1 MADIKAIKD
10 QIWYIKR
17 DIQNE
22 EKKRDEWATTVSP
35 SWRRAPTISLC
46 VPDLWNRRRVSW
58 HGTRRGSRAVGGYE
72 DRSRAS
78 CSNTRRSHCRFQ
90 VAASPLHLVSIESRP
105 LHLRGCSGRDGD
117 LSTHKGMSTGAPS
130 RDRRSRRLPP
140 QSTYISPVTGERIK
154 RVFTL
159 RDASHRTDDDGPT
172 DERQPLLPRSIPPP
186 DNSWQSRTKQRL
198 QIKAKDAWKFAKS
211 SKGQGV
217 LKCSLAYALGSLAT
231 FVPAIGSLIGKAD
244 SKHVVCTVTVYF
256 SPARTIGSM
265 HEGVVLA
272 LIAFCYAAFIAY
284 TSMAVSMGFG
294 ARDLLQVGHAIVLV
308 VFCGGGLGFIAW
320 TKQHFGHP
328 LVNVAC
334 SLASLGCVSTPGER
348 RRHPSGSLFQ
358 RQSVSNPHHGHH
370 GHLRHNPGELCGA
383 SCQGAKTPAQRSGQG
398 YRAARRDAGEHH

>member
-1 MADIKAIKD
+1 MACNPNPK
-10 QIWYIKR
+10 
-17 DIQNE
+17 
-22 EKKRDEWATTVSP
+22 T
-35 SWRRAPTISLC
+35 
-46 VPDLWNRRRVSW
+46 
-58 HGTRRGSRAVGGYE
+58 SRWLARLAG
-72 DRSRAS
+72 
-78 CSNTRRSHCRFQ
+78 CRFQ
-90 VAASPLHLVSIESRP
+90 VAALPLHLVSIECRP
-105 LHLRGCSGRDGD
+105 LHLRGCSRRDGD
-117 LSTHKGMSTGAPS
+117 LSTSKGMSTGASS

-140 QSTYISPVTGERIK
+140 QSTYISPITGERIK

-159 RDASHRTDDDGPT
+159 RDASHRTNDDGPT
-172 DERQPLLPRSIPPP
+172 DERQPLLPRSIQPP
-186 DNSWQSRTKQRL
+186 DNSWQSRTKLRL

-284 TSMAVSMGFG
+284 TSMAVSTVFG
-294 ARDLLQVGHAIVLV
+294 SRDLLQVGHAIVLI

-334 SLASLGCVSTPGER
+334 SLASLGCVSTLVKEGAIQAGHFSNDKVSQILIMVIMGISATTLVNFVVLPVKAR
-348 RRHPSGSLFQ
+348 RRLHKDL
-358 RQSVSNPHHGHH
+358 VKDTE
-370 GHLRHNPGELCGA
+370 LLGEMLVNTTRAFLVGEEA
-383 SCQGAKTPAQRSGQG
+383 ILEEGVLIRKTNVAIKLTIVM
-398 YRAARRDAGEHH
+398 

>member
-1 MADIKAIKD
+1 
-10 QIWYIKR
+10 
-17 DIQNE
+17 
-22 EKKRDEWATTVSP
+22 
-35 SWRRAPTISLC
+35 
-46 VPDLWNRRRVSW
+46 
-58 HGTRRGSRAVGGYE
+58 
-72 DRSRAS
+72 
-78 CSNTRRSHCRFQ
+78 
-90 VAASPLHLVSIESRP
+90 
-105 LHLRGCSGRDGD
+105 
-117 LSTHKGMSTGAPS
+117 MSTGAPS

-334 SLASLGCVSTPGER
+334 SLASLGCVSTLVKEGAIQAGHFSNDKVSQILIMVIMGISATTLVNFVVLPVKAR
-348 RRHPSGSLFQ
+348 RRLHKDLVKDTELLGEMLVNTTRAFLVGEEDILEEG
-358 RQSVSNPHHGHH
+358 VSK
-370 GHLRHNPGELCGA
+370 R
-383 SCQGAKTPAQRSGQG
+383 KT
-398 YRAARRDAGEHH
+398 DVTIKLMIVM

>member
-1 MADIKAIKD
+1 
-10 QIWYIKR
+10 
-17 DIQNE
+17 
-22 EKKRDEWATTVSP
+22 
-35 SWRRAPTISLC
+35 
-46 VPDLWNRRRVSW
+46 
-58 HGTRRGSRAVGGYE
+58 
-72 DRSRAS
+72 
-78 CSNTRRSHCRFQ
+78 
-90 VAASPLHLVSIESRP
+90 
-105 LHLRGCSGRDGD
+105 
-117 LSTHKGMSTGAPS
+117 MSTGASS

-159 RDASHRTDDDGPT
+159 RDASHRTNDDGPT
-172 DERQPLLPRSIPPP
+172 DERQPLLPRTIQPP
-186 DNSWQSRTKQRL
+186 DNSWQNRTKLRL

-284 TSMAVSMGFG
+284 TSMAVSTVFG
-294 ARDLLQVGHAIVLV
+294 SRDLLQVGHAIVLIF
-308 VFCGGGLGFIAW
+308 FCGGGLGFIAW

-334 SLASLGCVSTPGER
+334 SLASLGCVSTLVKEGAVQAGHFSNDKVSQILIMVIMGISSTTLVNFVVLPVKAR
-348 RRHPSGSLFQ
+348 RRLHKDL
-358 RQSVSNPHHGHH
+358 VKDTE
-370 GHLRHNPGELCGA
+370 LLGEMLVNTTRAFLVGEEDILEE
-383 SCQGAKTPAQRSGQG
+383 GVLIRKTDVATKLTIVM
-398 YRAARRDAGEHH
+398 